1 MGGEPGGEALAAVAR
16 RRARRRRGRQAGP
29 AGDGRGLLHGQGG
42 DHAGVEDELDRGSGE
57 PAVGPFQ
64 DAQVSR
70 GHARHYTWRPM
81 DPRTDP
87 AGLLPLAKA
96 RSERA
101 LASLELLVNRDSG
114 SYSADGVNRV
124 ADLCEERL
132 RSGGWTVERVTPRP
146 GAGEAQLG
154 DLVIGRRQGARP
166 VEAGGRRL
174 LLMAHMDTVFDD
186 GTAAARPF
194 RVEGGRA
201 YGPGVA
207 DDKCGLLARLAG
219 EHEIGVGLEAA
230 RVNGALVTSRKGI
243 SALEIGIQGKAVH
256 AGVRPKEGI
265 NAALEAARK
274 AEALHA
280 LNDRWQGVTCN
291 VGVIRAGT
299 RPNVV
304 AERAELQ
311 LDLRAVT
318 AVDFERALAAVRE
331 IAATS
336 YVPRTVSS
344 LRIVHRHPPMERTE
358 AVAGLLAEARRVAAA
373 LGFELREAASGGAGD
388 ANTTAA
394 AGLPTIDGFG
404 PVGGEA
410 HGPAEWLDLDS
421 VAPRT
426 ALLAGFL
433 ARVGAAAPPS

>member
-1 MGGEPGGEALAAVAR
+1 
-16 RRARRRRGRQAGP
+16 
-29 AGDGRGLLHGQGG
+29 
-42 DHAGVEDELDRGSGE
+42 
-57 PAVGPFQ
+57 
-64 DAQVSR
+64 
-70 GHARHYTWRPM
+70 M

-87 AGLLPLAKA
+87 AGLLPLAHA
-96 RSERA
+96 RYQRA

-114 SYSADGVNRV
+114 SYSADAVNRV
-124 ADLCEERL
+124 ADLCEERM
-132 RSGGWTVERVTPRP
+132 RAGGWSVERISPEPDP
-146 GAGEAQLG
+146 GEPHLG
-154 DLVIGRRQGARP
+154 DLLLGRRQGARP

-194 RVEGGRA
+194 RTEGGRA

-207 DDKCGLLARLAG
+207 DDKCGVVAGIEAVELLCDDAAFDDFAGITLACTPDEEIGSPFSKEVLARLAG
-219 EHEIGVGLEAA
+219 DHEVGVGLEAA

-243 SALEIGIQGKAVH
+243 SALQIGIQGKAVH

-336 YVPRTVSS
+336 YVPGTTAS
-344 LRIVHRHPPMERTE
+344 LEVVHRHPPMERTE
-358 AVAGLLAEARRVAAA
+358 AVAGLLAEARQVAGA

-404 PVGGEA
+404 PIGGEA
-410 HGPAEWLDLDS
+410 HGPNEWLDLDS

-433 ARVGAAAPPS
+433 ARVGAATPPP